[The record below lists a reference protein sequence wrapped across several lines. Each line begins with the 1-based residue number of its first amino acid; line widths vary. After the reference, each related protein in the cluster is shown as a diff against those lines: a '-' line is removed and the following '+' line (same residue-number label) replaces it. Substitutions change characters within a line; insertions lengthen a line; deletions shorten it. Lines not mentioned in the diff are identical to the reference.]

1 MPDMPQLD
9 TLTKLQLAQV
19 QLDRAIRL
27 YLDESDFVC
36 AITLA
41 GAAEELLGKLL
52 ASSNS
57 QPIVENYAVAIS
69 KFNVALGGAP
79 IEKKDAIS
87 ELNAA
92 RDSLKHFGDGSP
104 VSFDL
109 AEEAYELID
118 RATSNF
124 LLLTKSETPNMARFR
139 VARGASN
146 NRWRG
151 P

>member
-1 MPDMPQLD
+1 MPEMPQVD
-9 TLTKLQLAQV
+9 TLTQLQLAEI
-19 QLDRAIRL
+19 QLDRAICL

-41 GAAEELLGKLL
+41 GAADVLLGKLL
-52 ASSNS
+52 AGSGGE
-57 QPIVENYAVAIS
+57 PLVENYAVVIS

-79 IEKKDAIS
+79 IEKKDAIA

-92 RDSLKHFGDGSP
+92 RDSMKHFRAEGA
-104 VSFDL
+104 VSFDF

-118 RATSNF
+118 RAVGNF
-124 LLLTKSETPNMARFR
+124 LRLTNSETQHQVRFR
-139 VARGASN
+139 LARGASN
-146 NRWRG
+146 NRSRG